1 MRSYLD
7 LKTFETVLRF
17 IYRKFIFMR
26 HPREYIYFNMFEEHL
41 EW

>member
-7 LKTFETVLRF
+7 LKTFETVLGF
-17 IYRKFIFMR
+17 IYRKLIFMR
-26 HPREYIYFNMFEEHL
+26 HPREYIHFNMFEEHL